1 MPERD
6 HLQRDAT
13 ALQTN
18 GHGGVNIIYGKG
30 MELENVTPAKVCQ
43 NIEFN
48 QRQATFLSFLAL
60 STRTEIIVATYFL
73 FTVMRHPSLA

>member
-43 NIEFN
+43 NI
-48 QRQATFLSFLAL
+48 
-60 STRTEIIVATYFL
+60 
-73 FTVMRHPSLA
+73 